1 MIMLSAE
8 YLLYSHQRLP
18 DVMGSTVEGN
28 FVQGFLYQ
36 SGKFKIVDSKQK
48 SFILHTKKLCHLKCE
63 MPLPLEFA
71 RTLET

>member
-1 MIMLSAE
+1 MVVLTAK

-18 DVMGSTVEGN
+18 NMMGSTVEGN

-36 SGKFKIVDSKQK
+36 SGKFKIVKNKDE
-48 SFILHTKKLCHLKCE
+48 KKCICHLKCE
-63 MPLPLEFA
+63 RLLPLEFA